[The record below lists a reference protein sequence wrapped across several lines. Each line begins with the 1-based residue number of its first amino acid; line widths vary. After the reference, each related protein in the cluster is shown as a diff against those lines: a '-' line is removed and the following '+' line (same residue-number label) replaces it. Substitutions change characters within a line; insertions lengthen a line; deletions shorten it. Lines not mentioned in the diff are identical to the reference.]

1 MQFSSIIHFWQIPWI
16 FQDFLD
22 PKNSMDLT
30 EIPWILWNLPF
41 FCDSSDLCLL
51 DCVPIMKEFF
61 HLFLISWLN
70 HFKNHSKAKDRLIS
84 IGSKWEKKSRNGF
97 KWKSDYS
104 NKRARKCTNCKC
116 TKICTQSFRVFDN
129 TVTRCYSD
137 INYWNV
143 TQIFKACVG
152 DAGADSVGS
161 SGCLKTSQSNDSFT
175 LGQSNDSFSHQ
186 MSSLTLNP
194 NEPEIENN
202 NVLEQNSAL
211 QNNNRPRF
219 SLNDL
224 NVSLISCPLYIL
236 WQFL

>member
-1 MQFSSIIHFWQIPWI
+1 MDSNENQIIQTNVLENALTVSAHIFWADWWHCHNMCQWHR
-16 FQDFLD
+16 F
-22 PKNSMDLT
+22 
-30 EIPWILWNLPF
+30 
-41 FCDSSDLCLL
+41 
-51 DCVPIMKEFF
+51 
-61 HLFLISWLN
+61 
-70 HFKNHSKAKDRLIS
+70 
-84 IGSKWEKKSRNGF
+84 EKC
-97 KWKSDYS
+97 
-104 NKRARKCTNCKC
+104 NK
-116 TKICTQSFRVFDN
+116 I
-129 TVTRCYSD
+129 
-137 INYWNV
+137 
-143 TQIFKACVG
+143 IFKACVG

-224 NVSLISCPLYIL
+224 NVSLIPYPLYIFWLFCSLKPL
-236 WQFL
+236 WVLVRLDV

>member
-1 MQFSSIIHFWQIPWI
+1 MVHAIIKHFPNQLKRPKLTYFTCSFKNRKNSCNSVLLFISGKFPGF
-16 FQDFLD
+16 FQDFKN

-116 TKICTQSFRVFDN
+116 TKICKVIGDTARPCDSDGGVKIETKKILRLVLVMRV
-129 TVTRCYSD
+129 
-137 INYWNV
+137 
-143 TQIFKACVG
+143 QIA
-152 DAGADSVGS
+152 
-161 SGCLKTSQSNDSFT
+161 
-175 LGQSNDSFSHQ
+175 
-186 MSSLTLNP
+186 
-194 NEPEIENN
+194 
-202 NVLEQNSAL
+202 
-211 QNNNRPRF
+211 
-219 SLNDL
+219 
-224 NVSLISCPLYIL
+224 
-236 WQFL
+236 